1 MTKNNNQGN
10 SIVVELGKGYV
21 PVRIGGM
28 EFKLNTSDSVI
39 RKYRSMVKKLD
50 PEMKALEEKIEQA
63 IKDDDYDSE
72 LECIG
77 LSVDICRKVTDVI
90 LGSGSFDQLYA
101 ASNEDSE
108 AVIEA
113 VLEVQSQYE
122 KIKDRSKLTKLVA
135 SKKQG

>member
-21 PVRIGGM
+21 PVKIGGM

-39 RKYRSMVKKLD
+39 RKYRSMVKKLE
-50 PEMKALEEKIEQA
+50 PEMKALDKKIEQA
-63 IKDDDYDSE
+63 IKDDNYDSE
-72 LECIG
+72 LECVE
-77 LSVDICRKVTDVI
+77 LSVGICRDVTEVI
-90 LGSGSFDQLYA
+90 LGPGSFDKLYE
-101 ASNEDSE
+101 ASNEDSQ

-122 KIKDRSKLTKLVA
+122 QIKQRSKLNKLVA
-135 SKKQG
+135 VKKQG